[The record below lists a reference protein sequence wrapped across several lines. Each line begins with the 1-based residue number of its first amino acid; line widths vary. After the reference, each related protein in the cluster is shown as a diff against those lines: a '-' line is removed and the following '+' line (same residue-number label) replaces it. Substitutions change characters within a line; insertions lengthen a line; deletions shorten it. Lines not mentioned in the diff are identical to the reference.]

1 MAPWLFLFFV
11 FCLFKTI
18 MCILACTN
26 LCGVLPTFQDCF
38 IYYSY
43 IAMLQSFHLFH
54 YLILDSL
61 MIFFLLSDSPFT
73 WVRFSSLVCI
83 VNFWSE
89 IHIQLPS
96 SKKLSHYHQLCWR
109 LLLVLPT
116 SLIVSS
122 SSYHAVFGLIS
133 VVYPHLWTLVNL
145 LEGRDVF
152 YWSSYSNPN
161 AGWCFL
167 DIV

>member
-1 MAPWLFLFFV
+1 MVYSL
-11 FCLFKTI
+11 LFKT
-18 MCILACTN
+18 
-26 LCGVLPTFQDCF
+26 VSF
-38 IYYSY
+38 ITLY

-61 MIFFLLSDSPFT
+61 MIFSFLSDSPFT
-73 WVRFSSLVCI
+73 WRRFSSLVCI

-89 IHIQLPS
+89 IQYSYPPPRS
-96 SKKLSHYHQLCWR
+96 FSHYHQLCWR

-152 YWSSYSNPN
+152 YWSSYTQTLMQADVFLTLYKHMLNKREWERKEDK
-161 AGWCFL
+161 GWKA
-167 DIV
+167 